1 MLIDSHCHLND
12 RQFQRDQRQVLERA
26 RQEGVS
32 TIVCV
37 GYDLPSSREVV
48 ALAKRHS
55 NLYVVVGVHPHD
67 AKELDEAGIEAL
79 EKLAQSPRVVAIGE
93 MGLDYYRDLS
103 PRKVQQEVF
112 RRQIQL
118 ARRLKLPIVVHD
130 RDAHGEVMQIL
141 REEKAADVGGV
152 LHCFSGSWEMA
163 KECIDMGFYISLAGP
178 VTYRNS
184 KTPQEVA
191 RKVPLDWLLVETD
204 APYLTPEP
212 LRGRRNEP
220 ANVKLVAEKIAEL
233 RGLSREEFAEAAKAN
248 TKRVFQI

>member
-26 RQEGVS
+26 RQQGVE

-37 GYDLPSSREVV
+37 GYDLPSSEEVL
-48 ALAKRHS
+48 ALAEKYD

-67 AKELDEAGIEAL
+67 AKGVDEKTYQAL
-79 EKLAQSPRVVAIGE
+79 EKLAQSPKVVAIGE

-103 PRKVQQEVF
+103 PRKTQQEVF

-118 ARRLKLPIVVHD
+118 ARQLKLPIVVHD
-130 RDAHGEVMQIL
+130 RDAHSEVMRIL
-141 REEKAADVGGV
+141 REEKAYEVGGV
-152 LHCFSGSWEMA
+152 LHCFSGGWEMA
-163 KECIDMGFYISLAGP
+163 RECIDLGFYISLAGP
-178 VTYRNS
+178 VTYNNA
-184 KTPQEVA
+184 KKPQEVA

-220 ANVKLVAEKIAEL
+220 ANVRLVAEKIASL
-233 RGLSREEFAEAAKAN
+233 RGISLEEFASASSAN
-248 TKRVFQI
+248 TRRAFQF

>member
-26 RQEGVS
+26 RQQGVD
-32 TIVCV
+32 TVVCV
-37 GYDLPSSREVV
+37 GYDLPSSVEVV
-48 ALAKRHS
+48 AMAEKYE

-67 AKELDEAGIEAL
+67 AKELKEKDYQTL
-79 EKLAQSPRVVAIGE
+79 EKLAESPRVRAIGE

-103 PRKVQQEVF
+103 PRKIQQEVF

-118 ARRLKLPIVVHD
+118 ARKLKLPIVVHD
-130 RDAHGEVMQIL
+130 RDAHGEVMTIL
-141 REEKAADVGGV
+141 REEKASEVGGV

-163 KECIDMGFYISLAGP
+163 RECIDLGFYISLAGP
-178 VTYRNS
+178 VTYNNAKR
-184 KTPQEVA
+184 PQEVA

-204 APYLTPEP
+204 SPYLTPEP

-220 ANVKLVAEKIAEL
+220 GNVRLVAEKIAAL
-233 RGLSREEFAEAAKAN
+233 RGISLEEFAAAASAN
-248 TKRVFQI
+248 TRRVFRF